1 MSGGHF
7 DYEQYRIER
16 VADEIKKIIDDRDWY
31 QYSEETRERLRDA
44 HDACRVAAM
53 LVQRVDWLVSDDDS
67 EESFHR
73 RLVED
78 SEMVNKI
85 LLKNSLL

>member
-7 DYEQYRIER
+7 DHEQYNIER
-16 VADEIKKIIDDRDWY
+16 VADEIKKIIDDRY

-53 LVQRVDWLVSDDDS
+53 LIQRVDWLVSGDDS

-85 LLKNSLL
+85 LLNNSLL

>member
-7 DYEQYRIER
+7 DHEQYNIER
-16 VADEIKKIIDDRDWY
+16 VADEIKKIIDDRY
-31 QYSEETRERLRDA
+31 QYSEETRERLRGA

-85 LLKNSLL
+85 LLNNSLL

>member
-1 MSGGHF
+1 MSGGRF
-7 DYEQYRIER
+7 DHEQYNIER
-16 VADEIKKIIDDRDWY
+16 VADEIKKIIDDRDW
-31 QYSEETRERLRDA
+31 YSEETRERLRDA

-53 LVQRVDWLVSDDDS
+53 LIQRVDWLVSGDDS

-85 LLKNSLL
+85 LLNNSLL